1 MDLLKLQDRKYQL
14 VKGREQLMANIH
26 ATNGAIAELD
36 HLIDLLIKSN
46 EEEEQK
52 CQDME
57 ANQAME
63 VEKAEKVP
71 EIKRKAEVKKAERV
85 NEGIVG

>member
-1 MDLLKLQDRKYQL
+1 MDLLKLQDRKHQL

-36 HLIDLLIKSN
+36 HLINLLKSN

-52 CQDME
+52 CQ
-57 ANQAME
+57 AME
-63 VEKAEKVP
+63 VEKVKKVP
-71 EIKRKAEVKKAERV
+71 EIKRKGEVKKAERV
-85 NEGIVG
+85 NESIVG

>member
-1 MDLLKLQDRKYQL
+1 
-14 VKGREQLMANIH
+14 MANIH

-57 ANQAME
+57 ANQDTE
-63 VEKAEKVP
+63 VEKVP
-71 EIKRKAEVKKAERV
+71 EIKRKEEVKKAERV
-85 NEGIVG
+85 NESIVG